1 MQVSRISRHG
11 NAHGI
16 TIPRAYLRELRWGP
30 GDYIALEILQDRIQL
45 TRVATPGIL
54 VRRPAAPAEAVHAE
68 GQG

>member
-30 GDYIALEILQDRIQL
+30 GDYVALEILQDRIQL
-45 TRVATPGIL
+45 SRVTTAAVL
-54 VRRPAAPAEAVHAE
+54 VRRSPAGAEVVHAK